1 MTTLTKEDRDSIS
14 PKKATQILKDGNR
27 RFIKNLKKNRNLLE
41 QVNHTSGGQYPFAI
55 ILSCID
61 SRTSAE
67 LIFDQGLG
75 DIFSC
80 RIAGNIINDDIIG
93 SMEFACKVA
102 GVKLIMVLGHTGCGA
117 IQGACD
123 QIKMGKLS
131 GLLNK
136 IDPALEKEKDTIDNR
151 NSQNTKFVNNVAT
164 INVELVVSQITK
176 ESPIILD
183 MLNNGEIAIA
193 GGMYDV
199 VTGIVEFKE
208 LVT

>member
-1 MTTLTKEDRDSIS
+1 MITLTKEERNSLS
-14 PKKATQILKDGNR
+14 PKKAIEILKDGNK
-27 RFIKNLKKNRNLLE
+27 RFIKNLKVNRNLLE
-41 QVNHTSGGQYPFAI
+41 QVNNTAAGQHPFAI

-80 RIAGNIINDDIIG
+80 RIAGNILNDDIIG

-102 GVKLIMVLGHTGCGA
+102 GVKVIMVLGHTSCGA

-123 QIKMGKLS
+123 HVKLGKLS

-136 IDPALEKEKDTIDNR
+136 IEPAIAEEKTTKEDR
-151 NSQNTKFVNNVAT
+151 NSKNPQFVNNVAD
-164 INVELVVSQITK
+164 INVELTAKQIAK
-176 ESPIILD
+176 QSPILLEMI
-183 MLNNGEIAIA
+183 NNEEIAIV

-199 VTGIVEFKE
+199 ATGVVDFREE
-208 LVT
+208 

>member
-1 MTTLTKEDRDSIS
+1 MITLTKEERDSIS
-14 PKKATQILKDGNR
+14 PEKAKQILKDGNR
-27 RFIKNLKKNRNLLE
+27 RFIKNLKMNRNLLE
-41 QVNHTSGGQYPFAI
+41 QVNNTSGGQHPFAI

-75 DIFSC
+75 DVFSC

-123 QIKMGKLS
+123 QVKMGKLS

-136 IDPALEKEKDTIDNR
+136 IDPALKKEKYTIDNR

-164 INVELVVSQITK
+164 INVELAVSQITK

-183 MLNNGEIAIA
+183 MLNNGEIAIV
-193 GGMYDV
+193 GGIYDV
-199 VTGIVEFKE
+199 VTGVVEFKE
-208 LVT
+208 

>member
-14 PKKATQILKDGNR
+14 PKKAMQILKDGNR

-131 GLLNK
+131 GILNK

>member
-151 NSQNTKFVNNVAT
+151 NSQNTKFVNNVDT

-183 MLNNGEIAIA
+183 MLNNKEIAIA

-199 VTGIVEFKE
+199 VTGVVEFKE
-208 LVT
+208 